1 MVQKHQEN
9 GGLGEFMSKLDEA
22 QQRLQRAV
30 SGLEEAARAASTSL
44 NAQDS
49 DAASSAELEAM
60 KSRNAALES
69 ANMAVAERLDGA
81 IAQIKEILDD

>member
-1 MVQKHQEN
+1 
-9 GGLGEFMSKLDEA
+9 MSKLDEA
-22 QQRLQRAV
+22 QQRLQQAV

-44 NAQDS
+44 NAQES
-49 DAASSAELEAM
+49 GAASAAELEAV

-69 ANMAVAERLDGA
+69 ANMAVAQRLDGA

>member
-1 MVQKHQEN
+1 
-9 GGLGEFMSKLDEA
+9 MSKLDEA

>member
-1 MVQKHQEN
+1 
-9 GGLGEFMSKLDEA
+9 MSKLDEA
-22 QQRLQRAV
+22 QQRLQQAV
-30 SGLEEAARAASTSL
+30 AGLEEAARAASTSL
-44 NAQDS
+44 IAQDS
-49 DAASSAELEAM
+49 EAASSAELEAI

>member
-1 MVQKHQEN
+1 MVQKYQEN

-22 QQRLQRAV
+22 QQRLQQAV
-30 SGLEEAARAASTSL
+30 TGLEEAARAASTSL
-44 NAQDS
+44 IAQDS
-49 DAASSAELEAM
+49 EAASSAELEAI

>member
-1 MVQKHQEN
+1 
-9 GGLGEFMSKLDEA
+9 MSKLDEA

-44 NAQDS
+44 NAQDT

-69 ANMAVAERLDGA
+69 ASMAVAERLDGA
-81 IAQIKEILDD
+81 IAQIKEIMDD

>member
-1 MVQKHQEN
+1 MVQKHQKN

-44 NAQDS
+44 NAQDT

-69 ANMAVAERLDGA
+69 ASMAVTERLDGA

>member
-1 MVQKHQEN
+1 
-9 GGLGEFMSKLDEA
+9 MSKLDEA

-69 ANMAVAERLDGA
+69 ASMAVTERLDGA

>member
-22 QQRLQRAV
+22 QQRLQQAV
-30 SGLEEAARAASTSL
+30 SGLEEAARTASTSL

-49 DAASSAELEAM
+49 GAATSAELEAM
-60 KSRNAALES
+60 KTRNAALEN
-69 ANMAVAERLDGA
+69 ANTAVAQRLDGA